1 MWETM
6 NADVLNN
13 LIVAAQAAKN
23 LLGNV
28 TVAPSIVLQAK
39 YDLTKAL
46 QDVEIDA
53 ATRKHTEPDFDGQVF
68 DPLHDQKRLE
78 SQLGII
84 FEVMMD
90 GSWRTLGEISHVTRK
105 PEASISAQLRHLRK
119 PRFGSYVVEKRPR
132 GERAGGHFE
141 YRLLA
146 PDGSAVQKKVET
158 F

>member
-13 LIVAAQAAKN
+13 LITAAQTAER
-23 LLGNV
+23 LLGNLG
-28 TVAPSIVLQAK
+28 VAPSIVLRAK
-39 YDLTKAL
+39 YELKTAL
-46 QDVEIDA
+46 DA
-53 ATRKHTEPDFDGQVF
+53 ITIQANFQKQTSPAFDGQVF

-132 GERAGGHFE
+132 GERGGGHFE